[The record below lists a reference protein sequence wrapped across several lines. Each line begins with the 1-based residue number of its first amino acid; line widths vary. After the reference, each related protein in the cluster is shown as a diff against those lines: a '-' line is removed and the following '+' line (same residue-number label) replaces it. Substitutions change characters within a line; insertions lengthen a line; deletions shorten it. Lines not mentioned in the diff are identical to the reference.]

1 MIIKWENIM
10 KIKGITVLAVSM
22 NAFLLITVLMMYKF
36 MLPEDPLMQEA
47 FRSQTRIVYIISLVA
62 GNAILMYLYRQHI
75 NEKREQ
81 AEIEKQLHKEA
92 KKKRKANLR

>member
-47 FRSQTRIVYIISLVA
+47 FRIQTLIVYVVSLVA

-75 NEKREQ
+75 NEKRER